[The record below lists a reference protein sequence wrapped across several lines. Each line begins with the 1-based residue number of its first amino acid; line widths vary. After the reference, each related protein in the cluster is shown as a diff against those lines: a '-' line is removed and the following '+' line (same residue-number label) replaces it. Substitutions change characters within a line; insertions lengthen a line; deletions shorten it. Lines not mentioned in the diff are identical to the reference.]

1 MSSTERS
8 FTFDY
13 DTNKFVLVDGAM
25 QECCDMDAIQQWI
38 HLALITQP
46 GSADIYGITD
56 GVTFGVSSYAL
67 LGKRN
72 LPTDFIQSEIERQ
85 IKDTCTLNPA
95 IESVDCFKFQ
105 RGANRTLQ
113 VSFAVHTMTDSGEV
127 TIIYGS

>member
-1 MSSTERS
+1 MSTTGRS
-8 FTFDY
+8 FAFDY
-13 DTNKFVLVDGAM
+13 AAKRFVLSDGAV
-25 QECCDMDAIQQWI
+25 QECSSMDAIQQWI

-56 GVTFGVSSYAL
+56 GVAFGVSSYDL

-85 IKDTCTLNPA
+85 IRETCTLNPA

-105 RGANRTLQ
+105 RSTNRTLQ
-113 VSFAVHTMTDSGEV
+113 VSFTVHTMTDSGEV
-127 TIIYGS
+127 TINYGS